1 MLLKFI
7 YIKRRT
13 FIMSKKADILVPLFT
28 TFNKDGSI
36 DYDTFAKIERYVLDK
51 GADGVYVGGSSA
63 ECFSL
68 TQEERK
74 KVLELAVKVADGKQV
89 VAHVGAIGTGIA
101 CDLAAHAKKAG
112 ADAIASVPPFYH
124 GFQPGEIKGYYTAI
138 ADASDLPVIIYNVPG
153 TTGVGLSLAQFKDIL
168 SDDRVVAV
176 KYTDVNYYTLDRI
189 KKHTGAFIYSGADE
203 CFAYALM
210 AGADGGIGT
219 SMNYCTEKFIAI
231 KEAFDKGDIATAQSE
246 QSKINNCVQAI
257 IETRGLPA
265 MKYMTTVAT
274 GIDVGC
280 CRKPFRELTQDE
292 KKLLEKTAEENL

>member
-1 MLLKFI
+1 
-7 YIKRRT
+7 
-13 FIMSKKADILVPLFT
+13 MSKKADILVPLFT

-210 AGADGGIGT
+210 AGVL
-219 SMNYCTEKFIAI
+219 
-231 KEAFDKGDIATAQSE
+231 TAVSE
-246 QSKINNCVQAI
+246 H
-257 IETRGLPA
+257 R
-265 MKYMTTVAT
+265 
-274 GIDVGC
+274 
-280 CRKPFRELTQDE
+280 
-292 KKLLEKTAEENL
+292 

>member
-1 MLLKFI
+1 
-7 YIKRRT
+7 
-13 FIMSKKADILVPLFT
+13 MSKKADILVPLFT

-124 GFQPGEIKGYYTAI
+124 GFQLGEIKGYYTAI

-246 QSKINNCVQAI
+246 QRKINNCVQAI

>member
-1 MLLKFI
+1 
-7 YIKRRT
+7 
-13 FIMSKKADILVPLFT
+13 MSKKADILVPLFT

-176 KYTDVNYYTLDRI
+176 KYTDVNYYTLDRL

-246 QSKINNCVQAI
+246 QRKINNCVQAI

>member
-1 MLLKFI
+1 
-7 YIKRRT
+7 
-13 FIMSKKADILVPLFT
+13 MSKKADILVPLFT

-246 QSKINNCVQAI
+246 QRKINNCVQSI

>member
-1 MLLKFI
+1 
-7 YIKRRT
+7 
-13 FIMSKKADILVPLFT
+13 MSKKADILVPLFT

-231 KEAFDKGDIATAQSE
+231 KEAFDKGDIATEQSE
-246 QSKINNCVQAI
+246 QRKINNCVQAI

>member
-1 MLLKFI
+1 
-7 YIKRRT
+7 
-13 FIMSKKADILVPLFT
+13 MSKKADILVPLFT

-89 VAHVGAIGTGIA
+89 VAHVGAIGTVIA

-246 QSKINNCVQAI
+246 QRKINNCVQAI

>member
-1 MLLKFI
+1 
-7 YIKRRT
+7 
-13 FIMSKKADILVPLFT
+13 MSKKADILVPLFT

-36 DYDTFAKIERYVLDK
+36 DYDTFAKIERYVLDN

-246 QSKINNCVQAI
+246 QRKINNCVQAI

>member
-1 MLLKFI
+1 MLPIFRGAATALLTPF
-7 YIKRRT
+7 R
-13 FIMSKKADILVPLFT
+13 P
-28 TFNKDGSI
+28 DGSI
-36 DYDTFAKIERYVLDK
+36 DLPAWDRLLERQLDA
-51 GADGVYVGGSSA
+51 GIAALVVCGTTGEA
-63 ECFSL
+63 ATL
-68 TQEERK
+68 TQDERLTLLRRAK
-74 KVLELAVKVADGKQV
+74 QAACDHCPVIMGVGTNCTAGSVENAELAAQN
-89 VAHVGAIGTGIA
+89 
-101 CDLAAHAKKAG
+101 G
-112 ADAIASVPPFYH
+112 ADALLAVTPYYN
-124 GFQPGEIKGYYTAI
+124 KGTQAGLLAHYTAI

-189 KKHTGAFIYSGADE
+189 KKHTGAYIYSGADE

-231 KEAFDKGDIATAQSE
+231 KKAFDGGDIATAQNE
-246 QSKINNCVQAI
+246 QRKINNCVQAI

-280 CRKPFRELTQDE
+280 CRKPFRELTADE
-292 KKLLEKTAEENL
+292 KKLLEKTAAENL

>member
-1 MLLKFI
+1 
-7 YIKRRT
+7 
-13 FIMSKKADILVPLFT
+13 MSKKADILVPLFT

-68 TQEERK
+68 TQDERK

-124 GFQPGEIKGYYTAI
+124 GFQPAEIKGYYTAI

-153 TTGVGLSLAQFKDIL
+153 TTGVGLSLAQFRDIL

-189 KKHTGAFIYSGADE
+189 KKHTGAYIYSGADE

-246 QSKINNCVQAI
+246 QRKINNCVQAI

>member
-1 MLLKFI
+1 
-7 YIKRRT
+7 
-13 FIMSKKADILVPLFT
+13 MSKKADILVPLFT

-219 SMNYCTEKFIAI
+219 SMNYCTEKFITI

-246 QSKINNCVQAI
+246 QRKINNCVQAI

>member
-1 MLLKFI
+1 
-7 YIKRRT
+7 
-13 FIMSKKADILVPLFT
+13 MSKKADILVPLFT

-89 VAHVGAIGTGIA
+89 VAHVGAIGTGVA

-219 SMNYCTEKFIAI
+219 SMNYCTEKFIAV
-231 KEAFDKGDIATAQSE
+231 KKAFDNGDIATAQSE
-246 QSKINNCVQAI
+246 QRKINNCVQAI

-265 MKYMTTVAT
+265 MKYMTTIAT

>member
-1 MLLKFI
+1 
-7 YIKRRT
+7 
-13 FIMSKKADILVPLFT
+13 MSKKADILVPLFT

-231 KEAFDKGDIATAQSE
+231 KEAFDKGNIATAQSE
-246 QSKINNCVQAI
+246 QRKINNCVQAI

>member
-1 MLLKFI
+1 
-7 YIKRRT
+7 
-13 FIMSKKADILVPLFT
+13 MSKKADILVPLFT

-74 KVLELAVKVADGKQV
+74 KVLELAVKVADGKQD
-89 VAHVGAIGTGIA
+89 VAHVAAIGTGIA

-112 ADAIASVPPFYH
+112 PDAIASVPPFYH

-231 KEAFDKGDIATAQSE
+231 KKAFDKGDIATAQSE
-246 QSKINNCVQAI
+246 QRKINNCVQTI

>member
-1 MLLKFI
+1 
-7 YIKRRT
+7 
-13 FIMSKKADILVPLFT
+13 MSKKADILVPLFT

-219 SMNYCTEKFIAI
+219 SMNYCTEKLIAI

-246 QSKINNCVQAI
+246 QRKINNCVQAI

>member
-1 MLLKFI
+1 
-7 YIKRRT
+7 
-13 FIMSKKADILVPLFT
+13 MSKKADILVPLFT

-246 QSKINNCVQAI
+246 QRKINNCVQAI

-265 MKYMTTVAT
+265 MKYMTTVVT

>member
-1 MLLKFI
+1 
-7 YIKRRT
+7 
-13 FIMSKKADILVPLFT
+13 MSKKADILVPLFT

-176 KYTDVNYYTLDRI
+176 KYTDVNYYTLYRI

-246 QSKINNCVQAI
+246 QRKINNCVQAI

>member
-1 MLLKFI
+1 
-7 YIKRRT
+7 
-13 FIMSKKADILVPLFT
+13 MSKKADILVPLFT

-36 DYDTFAKIERYVLDK
+36 DYVTFAKIERYVLDK

-231 KEAFDKGDIATAQSE
+231 KKAFDKGDIATAQSE
-246 QSKINNCVQAI
+246 QRKINNCVQAI

>member
-1 MLLKFI
+1 
-7 YIKRRT
+7 
-13 FIMSKKADILVPLFT
+13 MSKKADILVPLFT

-101 CDLAAHAKKAG
+101 CDLATHAKKAG

-246 QSKINNCVQAI
+246 QRKINNCVQAI

>member
-1 MLLKFI
+1 
-7 YIKRRT
+7 
-13 FIMSKKADILVPLFT
+13 MSKKADILVPLFT

-246 QSKINNCVQAI
+246 QRKINNCVQAI

-274 GIDVGC
+274 SIDVGC

>member
-1 MLLKFI
+1 
-7 YIKRRT
+7 
-13 FIMSKKADILVPLFT
+13 MSKKADILVPLFT

-101 CDLAAHAKKAG
+101 CDLAAHAKEAG

-246 QSKINNCVQAI
+246 QRKINNCVQAI

>member
-1 MLLKFI
+1 
-7 YIKRRT
+7 
-13 FIMSKKADILVPLFT
+13 MSKKADILVPLFT

-210 AGADGGIGT
+210 AGADGGIRT

-246 QSKINNCVQAI
+246 QRKINNCVQAI

>member
-1 MLLKFI
+1 M
-7 YIKRRT
+7 
-13 FIMSKKADILVPLFT
+13 
-28 TFNKDGSI
+28 
-36 DYDTFAKIERYVLDK
+36 
-51 GADGVYVGGSSA
+51 
-63 ECFSL
+63 

-246 QSKINNCVQAI
+246 QRKINNCVQAI

>member
-1 MLLKFI
+1 
-7 YIKRRT
+7 
-13 FIMSKKADILVPLFT
+13 MSKKADILVPLFT

-246 QSKINNCVQAI
+246 QRKINNCVQAI
-257 IETRGLPA
+257 IETIGLPA

>member
-1 MLLKFI
+1 
-7 YIKRRT
+7 
-13 FIMSKKADILVPLFT
+13 MSKKADILVPLFT

-74 KVLELAVKVADGKQV
+74 KILELAVKVADGKQV

-246 QSKINNCVQAI
+246 QRKINNCVQAI

>member
-1 MLLKFI
+1 
-7 YIKRRT
+7 
-13 FIMSKKADILVPLFT
+13 MSKKADILVPLFT

-246 QSKINNCVQAI
+246 QRKINNCVQAI

-280 CRKPFRELTQDE
+280 CRKPFRELTADE
-292 KKLLEKTAEENL
+292 KKLLEKTAAENL

>member
-1 MLLKFI
+1 
-7 YIKRRT
+7 
-13 FIMSKKADILVPLFT
+13 MSKKADILVPLFT

-89 VAHVGAIGTGIA
+89 VAHVGAIGAGIA

-246 QSKINNCVQAI
+246 QRKINNCVQAI

>member
-1 MLLKFI
+1 
-7 YIKRRT
+7 
-13 FIMSKKADILVPLFT
+13 MSKKADILVPLFT

-74 KVLELAVKVADGKQV
+74 KVIELAVKVADGKQV

-246 QSKINNCVQAI
+246 QRKINNCVQAI

>member
-1 MLLKFI
+1 M
-7 YIKRRT
+7 
-13 FIMSKKADILVPLFT
+13 KKHDILVPLFS
-28 TFNKDGSI
+28 TFDKDGGV
-36 DYDTFAKIERYVLDK
+36 DYETFEKLADYVLSK
-51 GADGVYVGGSSA
+51 GADGLYVGGSSA

-74 KVLELAVKVADGKQV
+74 EYLEHAIKVAKKYDAYV

-101 CDLAAHAKKAG
+101 CDLARHAKSAG

-124 GFQPGEIKGYYTAI
+124 GFQPGEIKKYYTDL
-138 ADASDLPVIIYNVPG
+138 ADASDLPVIVYNVPG
-153 TTGVGLSLAQFKDIL
+153 TTGVGLSLNMFKDIL
-168 SDDRVVAV
+168 SDKRIVAV

-189 KKHTGAFIYSGADE
+189 KKHTGAYIYSGADE

-210 AGADGGIGT
+210 AGADGAIGT
-219 SMNYCTEKFIAI
+219 SCNYAIDKFIAI
-231 KEAFDKGDIATAQSE
+231 RKAFLAGDIATAQAE
-246 QSKINNCVQAI
+246 QGKINNCVQAI

-280 CRKPFRELTQDE
+280 CRAPFRELTADE
-292 KKLLEKTAEENL
+292 KALLEKTAAENLK

>member
-1 MLLKFI
+1 
-7 YIKRRT
+7 
-13 FIMSKKADILVPLFT
+13 MSKKADILVPLFT

-51 GADGVYVGGSSA
+51 GADGVYVGDSSA

-246 QSKINNCVQAI
+246 QRKINNCVQAI